1 MVQNMESEK
10 LIWGIQGAFHGSS
23 YCYLGLL
30 ANFCEGIAFELDL
43 ML

>member
-1 MVQNMESEK
+1 MESEK
-10 LIWGIQGAFHGSS
+10 LIWGIQGAIHGSS

-30 ANFCEGIAFELDL
+30 ANFCEGIVFELDS